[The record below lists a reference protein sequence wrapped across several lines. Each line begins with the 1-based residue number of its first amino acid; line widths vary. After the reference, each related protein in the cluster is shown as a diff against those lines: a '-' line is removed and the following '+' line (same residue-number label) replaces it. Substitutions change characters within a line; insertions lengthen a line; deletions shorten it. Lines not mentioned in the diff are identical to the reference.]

1 MNTMRALNMEV
12 IMVLAKVTSKGQV
25 TVPAEIRKKLNI
37 NDGNKIL
44 FYENEQGQ
52 IIIENANVNAFHSIR
67 KAMEG
72 EAEKAGIYSDED
84 VLRIVKEIRGSK

>member
-1 MNTMRALNMEV
+1 
-12 IMVLAKVTSKGQV
+12 MVLAKVTSKGQV

-44 FYENEQGQ
+44 FYENEHGQ
-52 IIIENANVNAFHSIR
+52 IIIENANVNAFHNIKR
-67 KAMEG
+67 VMEG

-84 VLRIVKEIRGSK
+84 IMKIIKEIRKRE